1 MRHSPKKR
9 IGRTNGLLPFSSI
22 EWLKATI
29 TAHNLVACCKRRNQ
43 VDEGPF
49 AAASG
54 VQANIVK
61 CQKKTPIRCS
71 DDQVSQVQQFFPCQ
85 LTNFPCKWYLGV
97 PLSVHALKK
106 AYFQPLVDCR
116 RTPALL
122 EGRPRVQS
130 GSYFLGESHPLAR
143 PYQSI
148 SPSR

>member
-54 VQANIVK
+54 LQANIVK
-61 CQKKTPIRCS
+61 CPKKNANSLLRRSGQPGPA
-71 DDQVSQVQQFFPCQ
+71 VF
-85 LTNFPCKWYLGV
+85 
-97 PLSVHALKK
+97 PLSAHELPV
-106 AYFQPLVDCR
+106 QVVSR
-116 RTPALL
+116 RAAVSSRSEEGILPAV
-122 EGRPRVQS
+122 G
-130 GSYFLGESHPLAR
+130 
-143 PYQSI
+143 
-148 SPSR
+148 